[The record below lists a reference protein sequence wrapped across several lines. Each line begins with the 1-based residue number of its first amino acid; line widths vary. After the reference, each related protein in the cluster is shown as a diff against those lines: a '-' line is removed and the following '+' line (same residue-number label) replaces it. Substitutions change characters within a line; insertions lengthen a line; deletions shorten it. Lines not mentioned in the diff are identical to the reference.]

1 MAINSI
7 ANLTDS
13 TVAGSNTQIQYNN
26 SGVFGASSNLT
37 FDGSTLAVTGALT
50 VSGDITSSTAPAFMA
65 YNDTTRSNVTG
76 DGTVYTLPYNNETF
90 DRGSD
95 YNNSTYT
102 FTAPVA
108 GAYQFHM
115 QVYITGNNGT
125 IMEARITTSNEDAYY
140 EHHTVS
146 HDAIQMSSIFYM
158 DAADTCVFKV
168 KVGGGTKVSDVY
180 GASAVYVTMASGALI
195 S

>member
-1 MAINSI
+1 M
-7 ANLTDS
+7 LFR
-13 TVAGSNTQIQYNN
+13 

-65 YNDTTRSNVTG
+65 YNDTTRTNVTG
-76 DGTVYTLPYNNETF
+76 DGTAYTIAYNVEEF

-108 GAYQFHM
+108 GVYQFHM
-115 QVYITGNNGT
+115 QYYISSGMDGT
-125 IMEARITTSNEDAYY
+125 QLQARITTSNADAYIIDNDPA
-140 EHHTVS
+140 TDMGS
-146 HDAIQMSSIFYM
+146 MSGIFYM
-158 DAADTCVFKV
+158 DAADTCVFKATV
-168 KVGGGTKVSDVY
+168 SGGTLDSDIY
-180 GASAVYVTMASGALI
+180 GAASTYLTMCSGALI